1 MRLYDSLTR
10 ELHDVSPVDGETVK
24 IYSCGPTVYR
34 YIHIGNMRSFMLG
47 DLIRRALRFE
57 GFRVRWIMNITDV
70 GHMTDEISDTGRD
83 KMELAEAD
91 EGLSAFEIAQKYTD
105 AFLHDA
111 DLVGIEPADLY
122 PRATDHIDDMIKVI
136 QTLLEKDHA
145 YEVDG
150 SVYYDV
156 TTFPGYGK
164 LSGNTLD
171 RLRAGHRQEL
181 TVDPNKRHP
190 EDFALWKK
198 AGPNRALRWPSPWG
212 DGYPG
217 WHIEC
222 SAMSMKHLGERFD
235 IHTGGNDN
243 KFPHHEDEIAQ
254 SEAAVGHQVVSTWV
268 HGGFLQMSGQKMAKS
283 AKNIYRVT
291 DLAEQGV
298 DPLAFRLLCFGTRYR
313 SEMDFSWEALE
324 GQHRRLADLR
334 RRMATWAPGTVERSD
349 EAKALDE
356 RFRAAVADD
365 LDLPRA
371 LVVLNETVG
380 SAVPDDQRYGLL
392 ASWDAILGLD
402 LERDAREGFE
412 PTEEMLALVAERDA
426 ARAVKDFATSDRD
439 PRAPAGHGSRGHGLR
454 RGDGDPTS
462 DLAGSGEGRS
472 SDPCVRPG
480 RRSTSRARDRGTRPP
495 SPAPR
500 RARAGRSRIPASRG
514 APLSCDPSRA
524 RRCGRSR
531 PRTGAGRRSRSRSAA
546 GHPCPRSPRDA
557 PSPIASNGEPTR
569 CGPAGASPGRDR
581 TRSVGARP

>member
-57 GFRVRWIMNITDV
+57 GLEVRWIMNITDV
-70 GHMTDEISDTGRD
+70 GHMTDEVSDTGRD

-91 EGLSAFEIAQKYTD
+91 EGLSAAEIAEKYTD
-105 AFLHDA
+105 AFLEDS
-111 DLVGIEPADLY
+111 DLVGIERADLY
-122 PRATDHIDDMIKVI
+122 PRATEHIDDMIKLI
-136 QTLLEKDHA
+136 QTLIEKGNA

-171 RLRAGHRQEL
+171 QLRTGHRQEVA
-181 TVDPNKRHP
+181 VDPAKRHP

-198 AGPNRALRWPSPWG
+198 SGPNRALTWPSPWG

-222 SAMSMKHLGERFD
+222 SAMSMKHLGDRFD
-235 IHTGGNDN
+235 VHTGGNDN

-268 HGGFLQMSGQKMAKS
+268 HGGFLQMRGQKMAKS

-291 DLAEQGV
+291 DLADQGV
-298 DPLAFRLLCFGTRYR
+298 DPLAYRLLCFGTRYR

-324 GQHRRLADLR
+324 GQNKRLGDLR
-334 RRMATWAPGTVERSD
+334 RKMATWAPGTEERSD

-356 RFRAAVADD
+356 RFRAAIADD

-371 LVVLNETVG
+371 LVVLNETAG
-380 SAVPDDQRYGLL
+380 SVIPDPQKYGLL

-426 ARAVKDFATSDRD
+426 ARAAKDFATSDRIRERLQNLGLEVMD
-439 PRAPAGHGSRGHGLR
+439 SAGGTQIR
-454 RGDGDPTS
+454 R
-462 DLAGSGEGRS
+462 
-472 SDPCVRPG
+472 
-480 RRSTSRARDRGTRPP
+480 
-495 SPAPR
+495 
-500 RARAGRSRIPASRG
+500 
-514 APLSCDPSRA
+514 
-524 RRCGRSR
+524 
-531 PRTGAGRRSRSRSAA
+531 RT
-546 GHPCPRSPRDA
+546 
-557 PSPIASNGEPTR
+557 
-569 CGPAGASPGRDR
+569 
-581 TRSVGARP
+581 

>member
-70 GHMTDEISDTGRD
+70 GHMTDEVSDTGRD

-105 AFLHDA
+105 AFLLDS
-111 DLVGIEPADLY
+111 DLVGIERADLY

-136 QTLLEKDHA
+136 QTLLEKGHA

-171 RLRAGHRQEL
+171 QLRAGHRQEVA
-181 TVDPNKRHP
+181 VDPAKRHP

-198 AGPNRALRWPSPWG
+198 AGLNRALRWPSPWG

-222 SAMSMKHLGERFD
+222 SAMSMKHLGDRFD

-298 DPLAFRLLCFGTRYR
+298 DPLAYRLLCFGTRYR

-334 RRMATWAPGTVERSD
+334 RRMATWSPGTEERERSD

-380 SAVPDDQRYGLL
+380 SAVPADQKYGLL

-426 ARAVKDFATSDRD
+426 ARAAKDFATSDEIRK
-439 PRAPAGHGSRGHGLR
+439 RLQAMGLEVM
-454 RGDGDPTS
+454 DS
-462 DLAGSGEGRS
+462 AEG
-472 SDPCVRPG
+472 
-480 RRSTSRARDRGTRPP
+480 TE
-495 SPAPR
+495 
-500 RARAGRSRIPASRG
+500 I
-514 APLSCDPSRA
+514 
-524 RRCGRSR
+524 R
-531 PRTGAGRRSRSRSAA
+531 PR
-546 GHPCPRSPRDA
+546 
-557 PSPIASNGEPTR
+557 I
-569 CGPAGASPGRDR
+569 
-581 TRSVGARP
+581 